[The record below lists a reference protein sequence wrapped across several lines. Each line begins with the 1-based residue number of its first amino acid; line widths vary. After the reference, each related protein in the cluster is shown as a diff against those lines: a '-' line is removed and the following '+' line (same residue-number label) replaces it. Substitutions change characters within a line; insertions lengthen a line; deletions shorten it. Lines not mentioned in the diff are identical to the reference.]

1 MIDPQPD
8 LELSFAE
15 AERVLATWLGGSPAC
30 SRVESLKGGLVNSV
44 FGLEYDRPP
53 FRAVVKI
60 HGVGGDTFAEEATAL
75 DHLAAET
82 SCPVPQ
88 VHLHDGSGSV
98 ITHAFLLLENVAGEC
113 LQGLDLEPVERAA
126 IDVELAGVLSE
137 LHRHHGERWGRLGSS
152 GGASSWSDV
161 FAARLAE
168 VRAADGLEARLT
180 PETLAVV
187 DEAIDL
193 AGPELADAGP
203 PTLVHGDVWDGNLMV
218 ERDGAGWR
226 ITGLLD
232 PNLQFADVEL
242 ELAYLEVFD
251 NRREAFFAAYTEVH
265 QLRPGYERR
274 RLFYW
279 LHTALLH
286 VALFDEEFFRDFTAR
301 TAATIT
307 GRGAA
312 SRTGDPVGPG
322 IAEPLGQPSSG

>member
-1 MIDPQPD
+1 LIDLQPD
-8 LELSFAE
+8 LELSTDE
-15 AERVLATWLGGSPAC
+15 AERVLAAWLGGPTTC
-30 SRVESLKGGLVNSV
+30 SRVEPLKGGLVNSV
-44 FGLEYDRPP
+44 FGLVFDRSP

-60 HGVGGDTFAEEATAL
+60 HGTDGDTFAEEAQAL
-75 DHLAAET
+75 DYLAAET
-82 SCPVPQ
+82 SCPVPC
-88 VHLHDGSGSV
+88 VHLHDGSGRIV
-98 ITHAFLLLENVAGEC
+98 PHAFLLLETVAGVC
-113 LQGLDLEPVERAA
+113 LQSLDLEPAERAA

-137 LHRHHGERWGRLGSS
+137 LHRHHGEHWGRPGSVLG
-152 GGASSWSDV
+152 APSWSDV
-161 FAARLAE
+161 FTMRLAE
-168 VRAADGLEARLT
+168 VRAANGLEARLT

-187 DEAIDL
+187 DEAIAL
-193 AGPELADAGP
+193 AGPELADAGL

-218 ERDGAGWR
+218 EPDNAGWR

-286 VALFDEEFFRDFTAR
+286 VALFDDEFFRDFTAR
-301 TAATIT
+301 TAGTIT
-307 GRGAA
+307 GHPRGA
-312 SRTGDPVGPG
+312 G
-322 IAEPLGQPSSG
+322 